1 MADQSDVENVLVTLV
16 AAALYPAGA
25 GGPSVP
31 GPDCR
36 IYRGWPKS
44 AALDADLSA
53 GRVNVT
59 IFPQGEA
66 GHNTTRYMPEWTGT
80 LPEPTMTVQV
90 TGNSVSFAGTAD
102 PALLVGIL
110 ADGKTYVYQTLA
122 GDTLA
127 LIAANLAG
135 LLRSDMVVQ
144 LAGAAFTV
152 PGVSVLVARVVSSAS
167 MQQEVR
173 RQQQGFRISCWCP
186 SPAVRDSVAA
196 TIDSVLAALCFTSMP
211 DGSQAR
217 VRYAGT
223 LVFDQSEDALLY
235 RRDLLYDVEYS
246 TTVNATQPTMLFG
259 DLLLN
264 AATFTA

>member
-1 MADQSDVENVLVTLV
+1 
-16 AAALYPAGA
+16 
-25 GGPSVP
+25 
-31 GPDCR
+31 
-36 IYRGWPKS
+36 
-44 AALDADLSA
+44 
-53 GRVNVT
+53 
-59 IFPQGEA
+59 
-66 GHNTTRYMPEWTGT
+66 
-80 LPEPTMTVQV
+80 MTVQV